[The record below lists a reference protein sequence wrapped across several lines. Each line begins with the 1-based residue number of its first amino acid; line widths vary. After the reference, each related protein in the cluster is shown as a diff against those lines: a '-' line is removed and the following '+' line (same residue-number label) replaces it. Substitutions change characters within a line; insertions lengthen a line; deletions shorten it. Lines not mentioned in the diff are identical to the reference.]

1 MIFPKYYTSSENPDL
16 TWPGF
21 FEKPM
26 TLNLIWQK
34 QFNRSQT
41 LHWLDLKP
49 SWWSLTRHDTLTCPT
64 GPNLQ
69 PYPCQNH
76 THKKKTVNGLFQDN
90 KPHMISKY
98 CRIQSPK
105 SNGHELI
112 MVVVRVV
119 GAWASWRERNMTT
132 FAIEFKN
139 ATQLLHET
147 TLEEILLV
155 HFVVLLQFCF
165 HYSNVVL
172 DFWWKCCTEFYF
184 LIQLSV
190 SNQLTDLKKK

>member
-1 MIFPKYYTSSENPDL
+1 
-16 TWPGF
+16 
-21 FEKPM
+21 M
-26 TLNLIWQK
+26 TLLPAQ
-34 QFNRSQT
+34 
-41 LHWLDLKP
+41 LD
-49 SWWSLTRHDTLTCPT
+49 PT
-64 GPNLQ
+64 YNPI
-69 PYPCQNH
+69 PVRTTH
-76 THKKKTVNGLFQDN
+76 TKKKTVNGLFQDN

>member
-1 MIFPKYYTSSENPDL
+1 MI
-16 TWPGF
+16 G
-21 FEKPM
+21 
-26 TLNLIWQK
+26 
-34 QFNRSQT
+34 
-41 LHWLDLKP
+41 
-49 SWWSLTRHDTLTCPT
+49 
-64 GPNLQ
+64 
-69 PYPCQNH
+69 
-76 THKKKTVNGLFQDN
+76 
-90 KPHMISKY
+90 KY

-105 SNGHELI
+105 SNGHEVI

-155 HFVVLLQFCF
+155 YFVVLLQFYF

-172 DFWWKCCTEFYF
+172 DFYG
-184 LIQLSV
+184 SV
-190 SNQLTDLKKK
+190 VQNFTS